1 MNGHKNTVCKDISL
15 ITDQHY
21 KQRMIKLH
29 KKYNF
34 GGSEPV
40 EYAKRVNL
48 SKSIEIAPG
57 IEEFKDK

>member
-1 MNGHKNTVCKDISL
+1 MCKDLSL
-15 ITDQHY
+15 ITDAHY

-48 SKSIEIAPG
+48 SKSILIAPG
-57 IEEFKDK
+57 IEEFRDK

>member
-1 MNGHKNTVCKDISL
+1 MKGHKNTVCKDLSL
-15 ITDQHY
+15 ITDAHY

-48 SKSIEIAPG
+48 SKSILIAPG
-57 IEEFKDK
+57 IEEFRDK